1 MTDDWM
7 VLSGPPE
14 SDSICVRSHR
24 IHRQMLTGKQKRHLR
39 ALAHPQKPVVQIG
52 KSGLNVGMQKQID
65 SQLMDHELIKIRIL
79 ESAPL
84 DQRQCARAL
93 EADDTLELVQV
104 IGKTLVLFRP
114 NPDQPTIQLPG

>member
-1 MTDDWM
+1 ME
-7 VLSGPPE
+7 LSGSPE

-39 ALAHPQKPVVQIG
+39 SLAHPLKPMVQIG
-52 KSGLNVGMQKQID
+52 KSGFNAGMQKQINC
-65 SQLMDHELIKIRIL
+65 QLLDHELIKIRIL
-79 ESAPL
+79 ESSPM
-84 DQRQCARAL
+84 DHKQCAQEL

-114 NPDQPTIQLPG
+114 NPDQPIIQLPG